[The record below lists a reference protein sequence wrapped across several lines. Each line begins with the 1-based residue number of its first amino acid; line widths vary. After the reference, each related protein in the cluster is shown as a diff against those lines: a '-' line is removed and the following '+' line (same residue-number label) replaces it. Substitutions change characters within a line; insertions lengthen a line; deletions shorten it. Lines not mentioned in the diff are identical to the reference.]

1 MPQAA
6 KVWIERKEKGH
17 GRQILGERI
26 AKLLREIRQTNS
38 IAKAAENLSMPY
50 RTAWEHIRRI
60 ERVLGKKI
68 VETRRGGARGGGSAK
83 LTHEGEKILREYE
96 RYERFLDNLTEEE
109 CLEAIFMKISARNYL
124 RGVVKSVEKDGIAA
138 KVRIEIKAP
147 AEITALIT
155 REAVEELNLKEG
167 DDVEAVIKA
176 TEVLV
181 AKSEKK
187 E

>member
-6 KVWIERKEKGH
+6 KVWIEWKEKGQ
-17 GRQILGERI
+17 GRQILGEGMAR
-26 AKLLREIRQTNS
+26 LLREIRQTNS

-60 ERVLGKKI
+60 ERVLGRKI
-68 VETRRGGARGGGSAK
+68 VETRRGGARGGSAK

-96 RYERFLDNLTEEE
+96 RYERFLNNLIEEE

-155 REAVEELNLKEG
+155 REAVEELNLNEG

>member
-1 MPQAA
+1 M
-6 KVWIERKEKGH
+6 
-17 GRQILGERI
+17 GERM

-60 ERVLGKKI
+60 ERVLGMKI

-96 RYERFLDNLTEEE
+96 RYERFLDNLIEEE
-109 CLEAIFMKISARNYL
+109 CLEVIFMKISARNYL

-138 KVRIEIKAP
+138 KVRIETVSYTHLTLPTI
-147 AEITALIT
+147 L
-155 REAVEELNLKEG
+155 
-167 DDVEAVIKA
+167 
-176 TEVLV
+176 LV
-181 AKSEKK
+181 
-187 E
+187 